1 MGLILGFISGQDF
14 ARAGRVWI
22 CSKMSLN
29 PLHIGKPCEADDYHV
44 YVVMDIQSS
53 KKKIKNTSICG
64 QPVCAPSLPYSLRE
78 SKHMEDDPGG
88 KEHSV

>member
-14 ARAGRVWI
+14 TRAGRVWI
-22 CSKMSLN
+22 CSKMSLD
-29 PLHIGKPCEADDYHV
+29 PLRIGKPCEADDYHV

-53 KKKIKNTSICG
+53 KKKKRPYVASRS
-64 QPVCAPSLPYSLRE
+64 APPHPLSPCSLSE
-78 SKHMEDDPGG
+78 CKHMEDDPGG

>member
-14 ARAGRVWI
+14 TRAERVWI

-29 PLHIGKPCEADDYHV
+29 PLHIGKPCEADDDHV

-53 KKKIKNTSICG
+53 KKK
-64 QPVCAPSLPYSLRE
+64 VRPYVANR
-78 SKHMEDDPGG
+78 
-88 KEHSV
+88 SVHPPPMFAQRM